1 MQFIGIEIG
10 HNGTNAIVLDLDS
23 AEILAE
29 ASVPHTWIEGL
40 PQGYREQNPSQWIE
54 ATDRVVRECLGQS
67 SVDPKQIAA
76 IGIAGPQRGL
86 VLLDEGN
93 RIIRPTKL
101 AGDFSVKKQADE
113 ISRAF
118 GGSPGLIELAGQA
131 PGVDSAAA
139 ECLWL
144 KQHEPYHFQRAAT
157 LLTIQDFIAYWL
169 TGERATEPGSASC
182 TGFFDIR
189 KKSWS
194 EEIAGFIDP
203 DLIDRLP
210 QVCASD
216 QPRGLL
222 RDRLSKDWG
231 LTELV
236 QVGAGSAAPL
246 LSTLAAGCVG
256 SGSVA
261 VELGSSGTVVGV
273 GADPVIDFRDEL
285 IPLCSATGNW
295 LGMASSPNTSLAPE
309 VLRRHYGW
317 SAAEYEKMVA
327 SVSPGADSLMFLPYF
342 APETMPR
349 LIEGCGVLHGIT
361 PGNFT
366 PAHLA
371 RATAEGVVLGLS
383 YAMSRLRDIGFDPSE
398 VRLLGSGS
406 SSPVMRQLL
415 ADALGIPV
423 VPVFSKQGPAVGA
436 AMQAAVAFF
445 HHCGESLGFEEICTY
460 LVSVDEAGRCEP
472 DTSNHRL
479 YQDLMARQQYLVD
492 TLHPAGF
499 L

>member
-29 ASVPHTWIEGL
+29 ASVPHSWIEGL

-54 ATDRVVRECLGQS
+54 ATDRVVRECLEHS
-67 SVDPKQIAA
+67 SVDRKQIAA

-86 VLLDEGN
+86 VLLDEEN
-93 RIIRPTKL
+93 RIIRPAKL
-101 AGDFSVKKQADE
+101 AGDLSVKKQSDE

-194 EEIAGFIDP
+194 AEIADFIDP

-210 QVCASD
+210 PVCASD

-231 LTELV
+231 LSELV

-256 SGSVA
+256 NGSVA

-273 GADPVIDFRDEL
+273 GTDPVIDFRDEL

-317 SAAEYEKMVA
+317 SADEYEKMVA

-349 LIEGCGVLHGIT
+349 LLEGCGVLHGIT

-383 YAMSRLRDIGFDPSE
+383 YSMSRLRDIGFDPTE

-415 ADALGIPV
+415 ADALGTPV

-460 LVSVDEAGRCEP
+460 LVSVDDANRCEP
-472 DTSNHRL
+472 DTTNHRL

>member
-40 PQGYREQNPSQWIE
+40 PQGYREQDPSQWIE
-54 ATDRVVRECLGQS
+54 ATDRVVRECLDRS
-67 SVDPKQIAA
+67 SVDRKQIAA

-86 VLLDEGN
+86 VLLDEEN

-189 KKSWS
+189 NKTWS

-210 QVCASD
+210 PVCASD

-222 RDRLSKDWG
+222 RERLSKDWG
-231 LTELV
+231 LSELV

-317 SAAEYEKMVA
+317 SAIEYEKMVA

-349 LIEGCGVLHGIT
+349 LIEGCGVLHGIK